1 VNEYA
6 NAVLAGESYPP
17 QPGSSRPAKP
27 TGLEPAK
34 EDISVGIAKL
44 DYGIDDVSKQI
55 KNVVR
60 LHFCAQYRLWS

>member
-17 QPGSSRPAKP
+17 QPGSSRPAKL

-34 EDISVGIAKL
+34 EDISVAIAKL
-44 DYGIDDVSKQI
+44 DYGIEDVSKQI

-60 LHFCAQYRLWS
+60 QRFLRPMSLGS